1 MYLDD
6 LYNSRLI
13 YKYNILENKNTNKN
27 KMYLDDLYNS
37 RLIYKYNIL
46 ENKIQIK
53 IKCI

>member
-13 YKYNILENKNTNKN
+13 YKYNIIENKNKN

-37 RLIYKYNIL
+37 RLIYKYNII

>member
-13 YKYNILENKNTNKN
+13 YKYNILENTNKK

-37 RLIYKYNIL
+37 RLIYKLKNI
-46 ENKIQIK
+46 N
-53 IKCI
+53 